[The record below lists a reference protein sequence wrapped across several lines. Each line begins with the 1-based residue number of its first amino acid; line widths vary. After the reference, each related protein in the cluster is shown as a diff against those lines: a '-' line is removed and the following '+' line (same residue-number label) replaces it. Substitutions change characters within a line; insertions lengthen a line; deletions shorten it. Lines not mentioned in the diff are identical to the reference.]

1 VVRSF
6 LRKIR
11 QNLLSRL
18 TPSAPPEAPA
28 AAAAPRPPEALAR
41 KPPHRRPTHHV
52 ETAKPASTPAAAP
65 ATAAAPSSPVP
76 RPSSPPWSRD
86 QYVVAP
92 AEGKTRFHDLAVS
105 DEILHAVS
113 DLGFQYCTPIQ
124 ARAIPPALEGQDVFG
139 RAQTGTGKTAAFLIT
154 IFTRFL
160 RQKAAGGRPRGYPRA
175 LILAPTRELVVQI
188 EHDAEELG
196 KYCPFRVMAVYG
208 GMDYEKQKRQI
219 KGQPPDVLVATP
231 GRLLDFRQ
239 SAHVDLRHVEVLV
252 IDEADRMLDMG
263 FIPDVRTIVHATPPK
278 DRRQTMLWSATL
290 TEDVVRLASRWTR
303 EPVRV
308 EVEPEQVAVKTV
320 DQVTY
325 TVSSKD
331 KFALLYNLLDRE
343 GMTRVLVFCNR
354 RDQTRDLAD
363 ALRRRGVSC
372 DMLSGDVPQPRR
384 LKILDDFRSGKLRV
398 VVATDVAGRGIH
410 VDDISHVVNY
420 EIPYEA
426 EDYVHRIGRTGRA
439 GATGTAFMFACEN
452 ESFSLPAIEQ
462 YLGHPLEYV
471 NPEPDLLRPPP
482 HATVRAEPLPRPPPP
497 RGGGRRGGP
506 PRRGGPRPPPRGR

>member
-1 VVRSF
+1 VHH
-6 LRKIR
+6 
-11 QNLLSRL
+11 
-18 TPSAPPEAPA
+18 AEPPKPVPA
-28 AAAAPRPPEALAR
+28 AAAAPAE
-41 KPPHRRPTHHV
+41 
-52 ETAKPASTPAAAP
+52 PAAPAPRPAAAP
-65 ATAAAPSSPVP
+65 RPPSARWTPA
-76 RPSSPPWSRD
+76 
-86 QYVVAP
+86 QYVIAA
-92 AEGKTRFHDLAVS
+92 AEGKTRFADLAIP
-105 DEILHAVS
+105 DELLHAVS
-113 DLGFQYCTPIQ
+113 DLEFQYCTPIQ

-160 RQKAAGGRPRGYPRA
+160 RQRAAGEKPRGCPRA

-188 EHDAEELG
+188 EHDAQDLG
-196 KYCPFRVMAVYG
+196 KYCPIRVMAVYG

-239 SAHVDLRHVEVLV
+239 SAHVDLRHVEILV

-263 FIPDVRTIVHATPPK
+263 FIPDVRTIVYATPPK
-278 DRRQTMLWSATL
+278 ERRQTMLWSATL
-290 TEDVVRLASRWTR
+290 TEDVVRLASKWTR

-308 EVEPEQVAVKTV
+308 EVEREQVAVKTV

-331 KFALLYNLLDRE
+331 KFALLYNLLERE

-372 DMLSGDVPQPRR
+372 DMLSGDVPQPKR
-384 LKILDDFRSGKLRV
+384 LKILEDFRSGRLRM

-462 YLGHPLEYV
+462 YVGHPLVYV
-471 NPEPDLLRPPP
+471 NPEPDLLKPAP

-497 RGGGRRGGP
+497 RGGGRRRGGP
-506 PRRGGPRPPPRGR
+506 PRRGGPRPPRGR